1 MCVGVGFALAYIS
14 LVKIDVSDWEVYVV
28 VAHQFAFLG
37 GLESTHLTGCLCDV
51 VALSLEAL
59 LGVFSHCL
67 VCLRNLAW
75 SIIIYLTNFVVFF
88 ADVFHQFRE
97 LAEHPA
103 TFFTLISLHFMASTD
118 NDFGLRLNVILDLV
132 LDVLFGIF
140 SHCLVLFWNFAGLI
154 YVLEGR

>member
-28 VAHQFAFLG
+28 VADQFAFLG

-59 LGVFSHCL
+59 LAVFIQCL
-67 VCLRNLAW
+67 VCLKNLAW

-97 LAEHPA
+97 LAELVA
-103 TFFTLISLHFMASTD
+103 TFFTLVFLHFELLTD
-118 NDFGLRLNVILDLV
+118 LDFS
-132 LDVLFGIF
+132 LDVFLAHVFQHFGELAELKATF
-140 SHCLVLFWNFAGLI
+140 LAFVFLHFKL
-154 YVLEGR
+154 